1 MVHVGTR
8 TCLTSGMENGHGFCL
23 RATGSPP
30 FVTGP
35 GSLSAGTECRVDG
48 GRRRRGGGAVA
59 VQSAD
64 VLSRWHFRV
73 GRLCGALRGKLD
85 HPPRRAGLSVES
97 PSATRCSSF
106 RACPFTPGPRS
117 ALCHPPGYWSA
128 CGSCGGLIS
137 ARRDLG

>member
-1 MVHVGTR
+1 M
-8 TCLTSGMENGHGFCL
+8 LTSGMENGHGFCL

-35 GSLSAGTECRVDG
+35 GSLSAGTGCRVDG

-85 HPPRRAGLSVES
+85 HPPRRAAASAVPSSPNSPFGLDQLFWSLL
-97 PSATRCSSF
+97 RQNGL
-106 RACPFTPGPRS
+106 PG
-117 ALCHPPGYWSA
+117 
-128 CGSCGGLIS
+128 
-137 ARRDLG
+137 

>member
-1 MVHVGTR
+1 M
-8 TCLTSGMENGHGFCL
+8 LTSGMENGHGFCL

-64 VLSRWHFRV
+64 VLSRWHVRV
-73 GRLCGALRGKLD
+73 QRGD
-85 HPPRRAGLSVES
+85 DFEAADMNASTRRAW
-97 PSATRCSSF
+97 
-106 RACPFTPGPRS
+106 PGSTGRTVRDGTLGIWLLLRS
-117 ALCHPPGYWSA
+117 ALELLMPPP
-128 CGSCGGLIS
+128 LMP
-137 ARRDLG
+137 